1 MRPDLIQHLRHNWPL
16 ALIAAGLA
24 LYIPAVLASGAF
36 YTNQGWIARSRE
48 PARYW
53 RWVFRFVLL
62 LAACVAVLWGSYL
75 LDRAT

>member
-1 MRPDLIQHLRHNWPL
+1 
-16 ALIAAGLA
+16 
-24 LYIPAVLASGAF
+24 VLASGAF